1 MRKKTHLKNIISS
14 AKKLRSQEYYQLYG
28 KKNQIKPLLK
38 NIANSAQKNSD
49 QAWKKEPK
57 TIPEMESET
66 GVGRRRARGVDADEE
81 VVGARGGDRVQRVPG
96 HQWWVVRSFNFGG
109 DDFRL

>member
-1 MRKKTHLKNIISS
+1 MK
-14 AKKLRSQEYYQLYG
+14 
-28 KKNQIKPLLK
+28 
-38 NIANSAQKNSD
+38 
-49 QAWKKEPK
+49 
-57 TIPEMESET
+57 SET

-109 DDFRL
+109 DDFRPGEQWWVVRVLNFDRAVFYLWKQISLVLGIPREVGGAIVGHGSSVH